1 MLNNRIF
8 YLKLTGCFRKT
19 NLEFQ
24 LLRVLQM
31 FRQEYNL
38 CQHLI
43 VINRINYFFVYSRA
57 VENLSAFQT
66 IYVSLGSKFDKYM
79 LPVPLI
85 PVVRLNIL
93 QLFSIISCIVFIMIV
108 MHNFQYSVFPSSN
121 ISLHLGCI
129 CTRVDVSRMDSS
141 TF

>member
-1 MLNNRIF
+1 MLTNRIF
-8 YLKLTGCFRKT
+8 YLNLTGCFRKT

-31 FRQEYNL
+31 FRQAYNL

-43 VINRINYFFVYSRA
+43 VINRINQYFVYSRA
-57 VENLSAFQT
+57 VENLSVFQT
-66 IYVSLGSKFDKYM
+66 IYVSLGSNFDKLM

-93 QLFSIISCIVFIMIV
+93 QLFSIISCIVFIIIV
-108 MHNFQYSVFPSSN
+108 MHNFEYVVFPSSN